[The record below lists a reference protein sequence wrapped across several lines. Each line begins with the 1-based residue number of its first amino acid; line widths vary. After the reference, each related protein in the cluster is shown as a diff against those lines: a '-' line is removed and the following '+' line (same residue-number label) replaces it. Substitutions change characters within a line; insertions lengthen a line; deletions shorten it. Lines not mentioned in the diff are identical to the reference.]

1 MIHLVTPELDE
12 GPPISYCRYSIRGGS
27 FDALWG
33 DVEGRSIDSVM
44 SEEGE
49 DNRLFQ
55 AIRSNGVA
63 REVPLVVETLRAFAE
78 GRVSIHDKQVIDAA
92 GTKIS
97 AVDLT
102 ATIESLVAAST

>member
-1 MIHLVTPELDE
+1 
-12 GPPISYCRYSIRGGS
+12 
-27 FDALWG
+27 
-33 DVEGRSIDSVM
+33 M